1 MQHSKGFSSTT
12 KESDARLVDSIIALV
27 KKNDYSVQKRALLAG
42 DAAYGP
48 LVQFIRSDSTARRQL
63 ALYSIEACCP
73 EKAASIAQ
81 EFLTSTDIQTLSAAI
96 QLLKRRPDQ
105 KAFHALLDGLE
116 KQKDRDAREE
126 IAWIIV
132 LLPEKIETSQ
142 LKIMLKKEKIPQ
154 VSNAIR
160 VALARHGDPDSREWF
175 RWRFNAAPPQMVKQW
190 ITYCSMIKQ
199 PWCASL
205 LIPLLDDTVTIEET
219 VFEGLPE
226 ASFKLRVCDIA
237 AAALAE
243 IARNRKT
250 QLTDRSI
257 PDAKRIW
264 TDKQLSEIKEIGM
277 ILSKMPS
284 E

>member
-1 MQHSKGFSSTT
+1 
-12 KESDARLVDSIIALV
+12 
-27 KKNDYSVQKRALLAG
+27 
-42 DAAYGP
+42 
-48 LVQFIRSDSTARRQL
+48 
-63 ALYSIEACCP
+63 
-73 EKAASIAQ
+73 
-81 EFLTSTDIQTLSAAI
+81 
-96 QLLKRRPDQ
+96 
-105 KAFHALLDGLE
+105 
-116 KQKDRDAREE
+116 
-126 IAWIIV
+126 
-132 LLPEKIETSQ
+132 
-142 LKIMLKKEKIPQ
+142 
-154 VSNAIR
+154 
-160 VALARHGDPDSREWF
+160 
-175 RWRFNAAPPQMVKQW
+175 
-190 ITYCSMIKQ
+190 MIKQ